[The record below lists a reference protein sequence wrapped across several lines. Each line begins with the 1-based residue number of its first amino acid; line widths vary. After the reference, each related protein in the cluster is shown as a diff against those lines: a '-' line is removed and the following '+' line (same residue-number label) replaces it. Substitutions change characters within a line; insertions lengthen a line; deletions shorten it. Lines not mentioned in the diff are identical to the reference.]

1 MDELAKGLLQKL
13 LALGDKTEAGVR
25 QRSPALTVAH
35 MKPYRTLRNLHQK
48 QACEEV
54 FLAARDEGA
63 VSLTRDKMN
72 PDDGLVDRIDLLDI
86 KILARFLGQTTHADQ
101 LEQARLLLEP
111 LTRTYAVLDEVVAAW
126 AVMKKVRG
134 LGPEDVLDWIDA
146 GAAIEASPQRTGGD
160 STPVRELS
168 ARLFRDSKRIE
179 KLTVPLD
186 VLLMGSVESAS
197 RTSVEVWQELGL
209 FREEQPVYLAG
220 HVQITRTRV
229 TALLDEP
236 FTGLP
241 ASTILKV
248 SGGLEAILTIENL
261 TTFHSEAKQG
271 AEKPTLLIYTA
282 GMPSPAWI
290 AMYKRLLSSVPNTIS
305 VHHWGDVD
313 EGGFRIAAHLATAA
327 ADCGHTLQSK
337 NMSPEDVP
345 VAMRRPASERTLL
358 RILHFAKAAGWSELG
373 ARVVDA
379 KFTVEQEAL

>member
-1 MDELAKGLLQKL
+1 MG
-13 LALGDKTEAGVR
+13 
-25 QRSPALTVAH
+25 SH
-35 MKPYRTLRNLHQK
+35 
-48 QACEEV
+48 EE
-54 FLAARDEGA
+54 
-63 VSLTRDKMN
+63 
-72 PDDGLVDRIDLLDI
+72 
-86 KILARFLGQTTHADQ
+86 
-101 LEQARLLLEP
+101 
-111 LTRTYAVLDEVVAAW
+111 
-126 AVMKKVRG
+126 VRG

-146 GAAIEASPQRTGGD
+146 GAAIEASPQRVGGD

-179 KLTVPLD
+179 KLTAPLD
-186 VLLMGSVESAS
+186 VLLMGSFESAS
-197 RTSVEVWQELGL
+197 RTSVEVWQEMGL

-241 ASTILKV
+241 ASTVLKV

-271 AEKPTLLIYTA
+271 AGKPTLLIYTA

-345 VAMRRPASERTLL
+345 VVMRRPASERTLL